1 MAEAIA
7 ASVPTTPF
15 TTILNF
21 RDVGKTV
28 NQLSGSPKLQEGRLL
43 ITIVQPDRAT
53 ADNQVTLTTTYGIRT
68 IVDLRSKSEHLA
80 QVQKSTPDPSYL
92 SIPGIK
98 YELISLNGSAFERA
112 LIRKLPWSGIA
123 RLLYHA
129 GTFNRPAAI
138 RTLTTT
144 VMAPAGLAPLGI
156 TTLSASH
163 AEVLAI
169 FTLLSLPA
177 SYPLLIHCTQGKD
190 RTGLVILLVL
200 LLCSVPVDTIDKDYR
215 ASERELMPELEARL
229 EELRAIGLGD
239 NFAACPKLF
248 IGLMLQWMAN
258 RWGGVE
264 GYLDGIGVGREMR
277 EMVRANL
284 MVAGGD

>member
-1 MAEAIA
+1 MAEAIT

-28 NQLSGSPKLQEGRLL
+28 NQLVGSSILQEGRLYRSAR
-43 ITIVQPDRAT
+43 PDRASVN
-53 ADNQVTLTTTYGIRT
+53 DQVALTTTYGIRT
-68 IVDLRSKSEHLA
+68 IIDLRSKSEHLA
-80 QVQKSTPDPSYL
+80 QAQNRTPDPSYL
-92 SIPGIK
+92 SIPGIN

-112 LIRKLPWSGIA
+112 LIWKLPWSGIA
-123 RLLYHA
+123 RLVYHA
-129 GTFNRPAAI
+129 STFNRPAAI

-144 VMAPAGLAPLGI
+144 VMAPQGLTALGL
-156 TTLSASH
+156 TTLTTSH
-163 AEVLAI
+163 SEILAVFI
-169 FTLLSLPA
+169 LLSVPA

-200 LLCSVPVDTIDKDYR
+200 LLCSVPVGAIDKDYR
-215 ASERELMPELEARL
+215 VSERELVPELEARL

-239 NFAACPKLF
+239 DFAACPRGFVEAVLWW
-248 IGLMLQWMAN
+248 LAD

-264 GYLDGIGVGREMR
+264 GYLEGVGVGREMR
-277 EMVRANL
+277 AMVRANL
-284 MVAGGD
+284 LVGDRG

>member
-1 MAEAIA
+1 MADAIT

-21 RDVGKTV
+21 RDVGQTV
-28 NQLSGSPKLQEGRLL
+28 NQLSGSPILQEGRLYRSAR
-43 ITIVQPDRAT
+43 PDKASPK
-53 ADNQVTLTTTYGIRT
+53 DQVTLTATYGIRT

-80 QVQKSTPDPSYL
+80 QAQSPTPDPSYL
-92 SIPGIK
+92 SIPGIN

-129 GTFNRPAAI
+129 STFNRPAAI

-144 VMAPAGLAPLGI
+144 VMAPEGLTALGI
-156 TTLSASH
+156 TTLSSSH
-163 AEVLAI
+163 SEILAVFI
-169 FTLLSLPA
+169 LLSLPT
-177 SYPLLIHCTQGKD
+177 SYPILIHCTQGKD

-200 LLCSVPVDTIDKDYR
+200 LLCSVPVGAIDKDYR
-215 ASERELMPELEARL
+215 ASERELVPELEARL

-239 NFAACPKLF
+239 DFAACPSGF
-248 IGLMLQWMAN
+248 VEAVLQWLAN
-258 RWGGVE
+258 RWGGVD
-264 GYLDGIGVGREMR
+264 GYLEGVGVGREMR
-277 EMVRANL
+277 AMVRANL
-284 MVAGGD
+284 LVGDKE

>member
-1 MAEAIA
+1 MAEGTA
-7 ASVPTTPF
+7 ASVPKTPF

-28 NQLSGSPKLQEGRLL
+28 NQLSGSSILREGRLYRSAR
-43 ITIVQPDRAT
+43 PDKAT
-53 ADNQVTLTTTYGIRT
+53 TNDQVTLTTTYGIRT
-68 IVDLRSKSEHLA
+68 IIDLRSKSEHLA
-80 QVQKSTPDPSYL
+80 QAQSPTPDPSYL
-92 SIPGIK
+92 NIPGIN

-123 RLLYHA
+123 RLLYYA
-129 GTFNRPAAI
+129 STFNRPAAI

-144 VMAPAGLAPLGI
+144 VMEPEGLTALGL
-156 TTLSASH
+156 TTLSSSH
-163 AEVLAI
+163 SEILAI

-200 LLCSVPVDTIDKDYR
+200 LLCSVPVNAIDKDYS
-215 ASERELMPELEARL
+215 ASERELVPELDARL

-239 NFAACPKLF
+239 DFAECPKKFVEAVLRW
-248 IGLMLQWMAN
+248 LAD

-264 GYLDGIGVGREMR
+264 GYLEGVGVGKEMR

-284 MVAGGD
+284 MVGDGV